1 MKFTIYN
8 GETHFKQLFR
18 LINET
23 EEALQKNE
31 RY

>member
-8 GETHFKQLFR
+8 GETHFKQLLR